1 MAPTR
6 TPLTLAR
13 ALTLA
18 LAAALL
24 ALALAACGDD
34 SGSTDV
40 PADAIAVVGD
50 TEVPK
55 TEFDQLMTRAEKS
68 YENNKRDFPAVGT
81 PEYQDLKG
89 RAVAFLVQRY
99 RFQQAAAERDV
110 SVSDEDVD
118 KRIDQI
124 KKENFE
130 GKDEEFTK
138 ALAREGLTEEDA
150 RAEIEAQ
157 LIQEKLFETVT
168 EDVAVSDAEVE
179 DYYEKNKAQFTQPA
193 SRDVRHI
200 LVKSKK
206 KADELYAE
214 LQDGAN
220 FAKLAK
226 QNSTD
231 TGSAKFG
238 GKIPVQKGSTVPEF
252 DKAAFSLDTN
262 EISKPIKTSFGWH
275 IIMPISEIKPE
286 QTQDLED
293 LRDSIRS
300 QLEDERKN
308 KAVETFVKDL
318 EKTFPVVYAAGY
330 EPPATTVPTESGGT
344 STVGTDGADTS
355 GSTDTA
361 TSTGR

>member
-1 MAPTR
+1 MALTR
-6 TPLTLAR
+6 TPFTLAR
-13 ALTLA
+13 ALMLA
-18 LAAALL
+18 LAAILAVL
-24 ALALAACGDD
+24 ALGACGGDD
-34 SGSTDV
+34 ETSV

-50 TEVPK
+50 TEIPK
-55 TEFDQLMTRAEKS
+55 DQFDELMARAEKS
-68 YENNKRDFPAVGT
+68 YENNKREFPKVGT

-99 RFQQAAAERDV
+99 RFQQAAEERDV
-110 SVSDEDVD
+110 TVSDEDVD
-118 KRIDQI
+118 KRIEQI

-130 GKDEEFTK
+130 GKDEEFVK
-138 ALAREGLTEEDA
+138 ALAREGLNEEDA
-150 RAEIEAQ
+150 REEIKAQ
-157 LIQEKLFETVT
+157 ILQEKLFEEVT
-168 EDVAVSDAEVE
+168 KEVGVSDADIEQ
-179 DYYEKNKAQFTQPA
+179 YYEKNKAQFTQPA

-200 LVKSKK
+200 LVKSEK

-226 QNSTD
+226 ENSTD

-238 GKIPVQKGSTVPEF
+238 GKIPVQQGSTVPEF

-262 EISKPIKTSFGWH
+262 EFSKPIKTQFGWH
-275 IIMPISEIKPE
+275 IIMPISEVKPE
-286 QTQDLED
+286 QTQDLDD

-308 KAVETFVKDL
+308 KSVEAFVKEL
-318 EKTFPVVYAAGY
+318 EKQFPVVYAAGY
-330 EPPATTVPTESGGT
+330 EPPKTTVPTESGAT
-344 STVGTDGADTS
+344 STVGTDGDTS

-361 TSTGR
+361 TSTER